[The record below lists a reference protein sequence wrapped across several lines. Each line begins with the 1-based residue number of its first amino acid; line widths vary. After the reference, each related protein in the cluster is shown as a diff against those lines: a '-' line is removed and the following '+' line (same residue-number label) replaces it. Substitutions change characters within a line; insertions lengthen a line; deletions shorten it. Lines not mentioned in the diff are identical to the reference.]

1 MTILIHIITLSQI
14 LLSHIKT
21 VQRSQQRKGNENCN
35 SNAEWLI
42 KILGPTVKQKRL
54 EIALNR
60 VMIAEKKVKIAEYP
74 QAISPANTPKIM
86 QTKIIYKLSIESK
99 IEVQR

>member
-14 LLSHIKT
+14 LLSHIKI
-21 VQRSQQRKGNENCN
+21 VQCSQQRKGNENCN

-42 KILGPTVKQKRL
+42 KISGPTVKQKLL

-60 VMIAEKKVKIAEYP
+60 VMIAEKKSEDCRVSP
-74 QAISPANTPKIM
+74 SNISSQYTQKNADQNN
-86 QTKIIYKLSIESK
+86 L
-99 IEVQR
+99 